1 MNAPSEDSDSSSL
14 FHPSKRSSDELLEP
28 GADGAGSSTYHALV
42 PQEASE
48 SDEDGPRPLTF
59 EDYFIFNSHSTR
71 AIIIRPEWVLA
82 PSPSSPTEISGSL
95 PTTPFGPEPRVRFGL
110 RVWPGPYVQVTTFI
124 YARRIPP
131 SSTSDSYYS
140 DSSSYSPLPSPIPD
154 SLPPSPPGTETDY
167 AEAFL
172 ESGEGA
178 LDGIFSEAE
187 APSTTSQD
195 YRQSCQSSAVG
206 SAS

>member
-1 MNAPSEDSDSSSL
+1 MSAPSEDSDSSSL
-14 FHPSKRSSDELLEP
+14 FHPSKRSSDELPEP

-48 SDEDGPRPLTF
+48 SDEDGPGPRPSTF
-59 EDYFIFNSHSTR
+59 EQYFIFNRDSER
-71 AIIIRPEWVLA
+71 PMIIWPEWVTVR
-82 PSPSSPTEISGSL
+82 SPSSPDDISGSL
-95 PTTPFGPEPRVRFGL
+95 PTTPFGPEPRVHFGFSI
-110 RVWPGPYVQVTTFI
+110 WPGPYVRVLTFI

-131 SSTSDSYYS
+131 SSTSDSEYS
-140 DSSSYSPLPSPIPD
+140 DSSSYSPLPSPVPD

-167 AEAFL
+167 VEAFL

-195 YRQSCQSSAVG
+195 YR
-206 SAS
+206 